1 MEIMEQK
8 DSMIQ
13 IQSQNHGQLLSGVE
27 TIMQKLDMPHQQQL
41 ALLDRDLGSPKGI
54 MDCTAAA
61 QVLQE
66 KMDAE
71 LLPGLGKMRAV
82 VEQRELLTNLQ
93 EKFAQ
98 RLAIHLNNVFIQ
110 QGCYSHTVT
119 EPFFADG
126 VQADLGDQQ
135 VNIQTCAEACS
146 DSPYL
151 GLANGQICICG
162 SVLGD
167 RSLVGDCDL
176 ECQGDYLQ

>member
-71 LLPGLGKMRAV
+71 LLPGLCFFKDL
-82 VEQRELLTNLQ
+82 QLLKANLWN
-93 EKFAQ
+93 KI
-98 RLAIHLNNVFIQ
+98 L
-110 QGCYSHTVT
+110 
-119 EPFFADG
+119 
-126 VQADLGDQQ
+126 
-135 VNIQTCAEACS
+135 
-146 DSPYL
+146 
-151 GLANGQICICG
+151 QICG
-162 SVLGD
+162 HYEQVYS
-167 RSLVGDCDL
+167 
-176 ECQGDYLQ
+176 